1 MNFCPHIVL
10 LLVVT
15 TTAVYTA
22 AMTCD
27 KMIWEKSSN
36 ENTCTGVANDVL
48 EMGQYTVSTTRR
60 TDSDEVQDL
69 ISTLDGASDIQYE
82 HNSFTAILQRKDL
95 NSFTAILQPKDLKK
109 VLQTEQQFE
118 VANIYSSTCMQL
130 NMYSRCVLATHRKTR
145 SDLRNCS
152 AYVASSPLIPATR
165 TYSA

>member
-1 MNFCPHIVL
+1 MNFSLHIVL

-36 ENTCTGVANDVL
+36 ENTRAANDIM

-60 TDSDEVQDL
+60 TDSAEVQDL
-69 ISTLDGASDIQYE
+69 ISTLDGASDIQYK
-82 HNSFTAILQRKDL
+82 Q

-109 VLQTEQQFE
+109 VLQTDQQLE
-118 VANIYSSTCMQL
+118 VAT
-130 NMYSRCVLATHRKTR
+130 
-145 SDLRNCS
+145 
-152 AYVASSPLIPATR
+152 
-165 TYSA
+165 